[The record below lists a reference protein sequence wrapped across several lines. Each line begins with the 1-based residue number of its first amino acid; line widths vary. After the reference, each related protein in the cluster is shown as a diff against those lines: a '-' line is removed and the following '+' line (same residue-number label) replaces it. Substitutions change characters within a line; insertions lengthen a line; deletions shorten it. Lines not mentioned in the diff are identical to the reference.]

1 MGAISVRDTITSNL
15 ITTLNALESEI
26 SSLKDSKKSIC
37 QELDKYS
44 YQETM
49 VGKDLQE
56 LKLGFNSSLDQL
68 SSLLSGF
75 HTIPSLQESTNS
87 RVLSL
92 SQALTDGYELL
103 FSKIGTIQKLK
114 LQKAVLANECKV
126 IGNQFVE
133 GQKETQALKDCVE
146 SSKKFIQNE
155 EAFEYEVRAL
165 LLRKEEIEEELEGR
179 SSPKMLLRTSNSRL
193 QDVISLMS
201 EEEALAEIEK
211 IGKRNLYLEEFVK
224 YKENNGLHNIG
235 YALGSKERQ
244 EKAMKEYNSMIRE
257 KKGRISQLELE
268 LEQVKSEISEV
279 QAGMLGKLNSEQR
292 MDMLNEIIQ
301 KCRSSIQRG
310 NKVQLKRLLRKKT
323 LLETIEKTVEKARQV
338 E

>member
-1 MGAISVRDTITSNL
+1 MGTTSVRDTILTNL
-15 ITTLNALESEI
+15 TTTLGTLDSEI
-26 SSLKDSKKSIC
+26 SSLKDSKKTIC

-75 HTIPSLQESTNS
+75 HTIPNIQESTNE
-87 RVLSL
+87 RVLSM
-92 SQALTDGYELL
+92 SEAITDGYELL
-103 FSKIGTIQKLK
+103 FSKFGNIHKLK
-114 LQKAVLANECKV
+114 LQKTVLATECKL
-126 IGNQFVE
+126 IEKQIIDSQN
-133 GQKETQALKDCVE
+133 ETQALRECLE

-155 EAFEYEVRAL
+155 EAFEYEVKAL

-179 SSPKMLLRTSNSRL
+179 NSPRMLLRTSTGRL
-193 QDVISLMS
+193 QEIISQMS

-211 IGKRNLYLEEFVK
+211 ISKRNLYLEEFVQ
-224 YKENNGLHNIG
+224 YQESNSLHNIG

-244 EKAMKEYNSMIRE
+244 EKAIKEYNSMIRE
-257 KKGRISQLELE
+257 KKIKISKLENELE
-268 LEQVKSEISEV
+268 EVKKEINEV